1 MSWGK
6 TGESLLVRD
15 NVGDPIMSWPLWED
29 KKEKAS
35 RLLSFL
41 FHFLHH
47 PHPHPNNHC
56 NYQPVSFDNFDSLS
70 WKPHWTKNEMQI
82 HCPSLSCF
90 VKGINCQPN
99 TSFPL
104 CLQYFSPK
112 EKVSP
117 CFVFFVV
124 YIEGQSPWQ
133 WTEPVRAFRQTRSDF
148 SGFYLSFMAEPC
160 SDVFC
165 ISPATNIKMPD
176 IAGTKISNWT
186 WLLIFGRFLFPLGFV
201 HKTISFLSANLNNDG
216 DDDQLWKE
224 LGQWPLSGFR
234 TAQLL
239 FYERWW

>member
-1 MSWGK
+1 
-6 TGESLLVRD
+6 
-15 NVGDPIMSWPLWED
+15 MSWPLWED

-56 NYQPVSFDNFDSLS
+56 NYQPVSFDNFESLS
-70 WKPHWTKNEMQI
+70 WKPQWTKNEMKI

-90 VKGINCQPN
+90 VKATNCQPN
-99 TSFPL
+99 ISFVSSILFTQRKSLSLFYFL
-104 CLQYFSPK
+104 CRLHWRAISLTMNRASEGLSPN
-112 EKVSP
+112 S
-117 CFVFFVV
+117 F
-124 YIEGQSPWQ
+124 G
-133 WTEPVRAFRQTRSDF
+133 F